1 MPTTLVGLLLFVVVL
16 TPGFCYLLRQ
26 EHARGARTVSPFRET
41 VTLVV
46 ISLGCVAAIGATFGI
61 VRILIPGH
69 TPDVG
74 AFVRHPADYARA
86 QYASLAWWG
95 LGLLTAACL
104 LGVALAST
112 EIGTKTAAAIRRIP
126 GLRRL
131 APPANPVTFNSAW
144 WRLFHQHEDCLIHV
158 GCHLDD
164 GSFVSGWLL
173 SYAADYDETGDRELT
188 LSAPVFFR
196 PAGERDGNNLEGV
209 GAIAISARRIVSLL
223 VSYVDDQQAPGP
235 TGDGDPRARLHDG
248 HQDILTLADQPIADA
263 DQRA

>member
-46 ISLGCVAAIGATFGI
+46 ISLGCVAA
-61 VRILIPGH
+61 
-69 TPDVG
+69 VG
-74 AFVRHPADYARA
+74 ALVRHPADYARA

-248 HQDILTLADQPIADA
+248 HQDILTLADRPIADA
-263 DQRA
+263 DQRP

>member
-46 ISLGCVAAIGATFGI
+46 ISLGCVAA
-61 VRILIPGH
+61 
-69 TPDVG
+69 VG
-74 AFVRHPADYARA
+74 ALVRHPADYARA

-263 DQRA
+263 DQRP

>member
-46 ISLGCVAAIGATFGI
+46 ISLGCVAA
-61 VRILIPGH
+61 
-69 TPDVG
+69 VG
-74 AFVRHPADYARA
+74 ALVRHPADYARA

-112 EIGTKTAAAIRRIP
+112 DTGTKTAAAIRRIP

-263 DQRA
+263 D

>member
-46 ISLGCVAAIGATFGI
+46 ISLGCVAA
-61 VRILIPGH
+61 
-69 TPDVG
+69 VG
-74 AFVRHPADYARA
+74 ALVRHPADYARA

>member
-46 ISLGCVAAIGATFGI
+46 ISLGCVAA
-61 VRILIPGH
+61 
-69 TPDVG
+69 VG
-74 AFVRHPADYARA
+74 ALVRHPADYARA

-112 EIGTKTAAAIRRIP
+112 DTGTKTAAAIRRIP

-248 HQDILTLADQPIADA
+248 HQDILTLADRPIADA
-263 DQRA
+263 DQRP